1 MPTLTKIEQT
11 ILDILS
17 DFPGYEVSGQDL
29 RTLVQNRGFR
39 RSAPAFVF
47 TMQNLVEKGLVTYRE
62 NVRMTDVAEIRDRFY
77 KIRQEG

>member
-1 MPTLTKIEQT
+1 MPTVTRIEQA

-17 DFPGYEVSGQDL
+17 DFPCYEVSEREL

-47 TMQNLVEKGLVTYRE
+47 TVTNLVDKELVACRE
-62 NVRMTDVAEIRDRFY
+62 EVRITDLVEMRDRY
-77 KIRQEG
+77 YRIIES